1 MAEVAEH
8 VTEQSAWFVHE
19 GSVYDATPFLEDHPG
34 GEKGQKIR
42 ILLSH
47 LVTLSSGARLTLP
60 ISQVRIPSSLSPAWM
75 LQRTSMPSILP
86 RQRRC

>member
-42 ILLSH
+42 ILLSYF
-47 LVTLSSGARLTLP
+47 T
-60 ISQVRIPSSLSPAWM
+60 
-75 LQRTSMPSILP
+75 
-86 RQRRC
+86 

>member
-1 MAEVAEH
+1 MFTQVEAGGKTFTMAEVAEH

-42 ILLSH
+42 ILLSYF
-47 LVTLSSGARLTLP
+47 T
-60 ISQVRIPSSLSPAWM
+60 
-75 LQRTSMPSILP
+75 
-86 RQRRC
+86 